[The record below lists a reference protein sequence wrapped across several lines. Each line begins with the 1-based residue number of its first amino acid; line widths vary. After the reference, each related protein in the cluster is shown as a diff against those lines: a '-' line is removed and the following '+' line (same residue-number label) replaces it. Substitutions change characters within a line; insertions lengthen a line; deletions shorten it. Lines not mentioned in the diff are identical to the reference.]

1 MKEFYLKLKD
11 QLSSR
16 ALVII
21 GIAAVLGFVVL
32 IYGVLQ
38 QEQGARDAYRHKSN
52 VYLSFKGAYNHYQT
66 SMLMPLADVSV
77 IVDEPQAEIR
87 FAEAQ
92 KRLEDLRAIAT
103 NPDNIKALSEI
114 HDLLPR
120 LSPGAFR
127 NADRSDVVDAM
138 SQIRSRFLGIDIRM
152 AQRGA
157 ELSENQSMHLI
168 AEGLMGIAAI
178 SLLFMIGKILI
189 SQSNSMQVMRVEKD
203 TQLAAIETS
212 RDGIVILDN
221 DGRIIFM
228 NRAFALLHYLS
239 GLGRKDS
246 IGMKWSRLYDE
257 RSSEIVRN
265 EILPAARDKGFWHG
279 ESNLVNARGQTFTAH
294 LSLTALPDGGFIGTA
309 QDTREK
315 REREKETEDLRLQY
329 YQAQKMESLGR
340 LAGGIAHDF
349 NNILAAITG
358 YGEFLT
364 QDLEKGSPTHGFAE
378 KILMATSRAKG
389 LIEQILTFS
398 RTNDKGKTELNM
410 TEAVAE
416 VIAMLRASLPSGI
429 SIDMMDAGETAY
441 VSANPTQMSQALM
454 NLCVNAQDAMEG
466 RGRLNIT
473 LDTVEESAMD
483 LPATVLVDIYPE
495 DNRAAPVFINSHGQG
510 RTSMV
515 VGHVVQGQKYARL
528 SVSDTGAGIPRHVME
543 HMFEPFFT
551 TKQVNKGT
559 GLGLAAVH
567 GIVMSHRG
575 LLSVDTTIGKGTVF
589 SMMFP
594 VVEPSNVV
602 AEEEEAEDT
611 TTNSGR
617 ILVIDDHD
625 DVRTTT
631 CEMLQ
636 RAGFEAFDSK
646 MPSEALDLIRDNP
659 QHFDLVI
666 TDYSMPE
673 MTGMEL
679 VTAAAAIAPGLRFI
693 LISGYAEAQ
702 TREKIDS
709 VSQIKD
715 VIKKPVTSAELVKR
729 VKAVLAS

>member
-1 MKEFYLKLKD
+1 MKDVYLKIKD
-11 QLSSR
+11 RVSGRAVAILGIVAIVGFL
-16 ALVII
+16 ALVY
-21 GIAAVLGFVVL
+21 AVINEQDTVHRQYRVKNAVFISLKNAYQDYQTPMLMHLAGQAQDPGVV
-32 IYGVLQ
+32 Q
-38 QEQGARDAYRHKSN
+38 DR
-52 VYLSFKGAYNHYQT
+52 YLSLVRHI
-66 SMLMPLADVSV
+66 D
-77 IVDEPQAEIR
+77 D
-87 FAEAQ
+87 
-92 KRLEDLRAIAT
+92 LEKVAT
-103 NPDNIKALSEI
+103 NPKNLAALSEI
-114 HDLLPR
+114 REHLKQVP
-120 LSPGAFR
+120 PEAFTQDNMR
-127 NADRSDVVDAM
+127 HVM
-138 SQIRSRFLGIDIRM
+138 SVMGDIQTLFLGIDMRI
-152 AQRGA
+152 AQKGA
-157 ELSENQSMHLI
+157 ELDASQTMHLF
-168 AEGLMGIAAI
+168 AEGLMGFAAI
-178 SLLFMIGKILI
+178 LLLALVVKILI

-212 RDGIVILDN
+212 RDGIVILD
-221 DGRIIFM
+221 DQGRIIFM

-279 ESNLVNARGQTFTAH
+279 ESNLMNTRGQPFTAY
-294 LSLTALPDGGFIGTA
+294 LSLTALQDGGFIGTA

-364 QDLEKGSPTHGFAE
+364 QDLQKGTPTHGFAE

-398 RTNDKGKTELNM
+398 RTNDKGKTELNL

-429 SIDMMDAGETAY
+429 SIDMMDAGESAY
-441 VSANPTQMSQALM
+441 ISANPTQMSQALM
-454 NLCVNAQDAMEG
+454 NLCVNAQDAMDG

-473 LDTVEESAMD
+473 LDTVEESTMD

-495 DNRAAPVFINSHGQG
+495 DNRAAPVFINSHGKG

-515 VGHVVQGQKYARL
+515 VGHVVQGLKYARL

-575 LLSVDTTIGKGTVF
+575 VLSVDTTIGKGTVF
-589 SMMFP
+589 SIMFP
-594 VVEPSNVV
+594 VVEPSEAA

-611 TTNSGR
+611 TANSGR

-625 DVRTTT
+625 DVRMTT

-659 QHFDLVI
+659 KHFDLVI

-679 VTAAAAIAPGLRFI
+679 ATAAAAIAPGLRFI

-702 TREKIDS
+702 TREKIAS
-709 VSQIKD
+709 VSEIRD